1 MNDVNS
7 PPRPNS
13 RVSLGILIGIAI
25 FGGLGVAA
33 WIFGVNRSNILD
45 DVLQTADENPAAA
58 ERNLRQQLDRNPSQK
73 SDISLALAWLD
84 ARRDDWDDANLLFNQ
99 VETSTCR
106 TDLLFKFASKA
117 SRSFRFKLANRAL
130 KPLRDRN
137 VQETPEAL
145 QLLWKNYSAQGESEE
160 ALHCAKELLNRQP
173 SNHAF
178 HLELIKALKA
188 ASLDVECLDEIQ
200 KIMQFDLPRTLQVEV
215 DHLYLDQLII
225 LGNLQSAW
233 KQVETI
239 RSRYGNSTQ
248 LQTKLIDLYRA
259 EGKLDQAL
267 EVVTEIFP
275 HVKQIPAAYLTR
287 GSILL
292 DLGRSDEAIVDLEK
306 STELEPYNERS
317 QFKLSEAYRSTGKA
331 SLSEKHRQLGER
343 IRRNRV
349 RIGELM
355 KELSHAGQRDFEEL
369 SSLHL
374 GLGAAET
381 ARYWKQRAQIIDK

>member
-1 MNDVNS
+1 MSNVNS
-7 PPRPNS
+7 PPRPKS
-13 RVSLGILIGIAI
+13 RLPSGILIGIVI
-25 FGGLGVAA
+25 SGGLSVAA
-33 WIFGVNRSNILD
+33 WTFGVDRSNSLD
-45 DVLQTADENPAAA
+45 TILQTADENPAAA
-58 ERNLRQQLDRNPSQK
+58 ERMLRQQLDRNLSRK
-73 SDISLALAWLD
+73 SDTSLALAWLD
-84 ARRDDWDDANLLFNQ
+84 ARRDDWDDAMIMFSQ

-117 SRSFRFKLANRAL
+117 SRSYRFKLANRAL

-145 QLLWKNYSAQGESEE
+145 QLLWTNYSALGEQEE
-160 ALHCAKELLNRQP
+160 ALQCAKELLNNQP

-178 HLELIKALKA
+178 HLEMIKALKA
-188 ASLDVECLDEIQ
+188 ASLDVESLDEIQ
-200 KIMQFDLPRTLQVEV
+200 KIMRLDLPRNLQAEV
-215 DHLYLDQLII
+215 DHLYLDQLIV

-233 KQVETI
+233 KQVEII

-248 LQTKLIDLYRA
+248 LQAKLIDLYRA
-259 EGKLDQAL
+259 EGNLDQAL

-275 HVKQIPAAYLTR
+275 QVKQMPAAFLTR

-292 DLGRSDEAIVDLEK
+292 DLGRYDEAIIDLEK

-317 QFKLSEAYRSTGKA
+317 QFKLSEAYRSKGKT

-355 KELSHAGQRDFEEL
+355 KDLSHASQRDFEEL

-374 GLGAAET
+374 GLGGAET
-381 ARYWKQRAQIIDK
+381 ARYWKQRAQITDR